1 MKLAHF
7 LFKLFLIERGLST
20 RNLPNI
26 VQAFFE
32 VPVEAP
38 SAVVRPGSEIP
49 KPYERRKVFS
59 FLPIPNP
66 SIQMVLKSKRGLIAV
81 TLYFAY
87 NPER

>member
-32 VPVEAP
+32 VPIEAT

-59 FLPIPNP
+59 PTPNP
-66 SIQMVLKSKRGLIAV
+66 SIQKVLKSKRGLIAV
-81 TLYFAY
+81 ALSFAY
-87 NPER
+87 NP